1 MEYNKYSARY
11 NLPLTELKKY
21 DIMKNAKQICFVNNK
36 KKDKK

>member
-1 MEYNKYSARY
+1 
-11 NLPLTELKKY
+11 LTELKKY